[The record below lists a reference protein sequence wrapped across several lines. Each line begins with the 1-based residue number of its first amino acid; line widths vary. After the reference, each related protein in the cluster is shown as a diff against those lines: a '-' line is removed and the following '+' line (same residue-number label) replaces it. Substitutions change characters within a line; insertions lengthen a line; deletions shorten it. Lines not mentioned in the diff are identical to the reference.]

1 MSILQFFACFKPPTS
16 PALGCRM
23 GPRQVFLESL
33 QRKMWIS
40 ARLWWFL
47 RAKLGHKI
55 LWLHYQKSLGVEW
68 QSLED
73 WWNTLALTSQCDC
86 LSIPVVQLSP
96 PRYSW
101 YSYIMMYPLLC
112 NTSNTAQGG
121 GGSFKN
127 RKPIGEVGC
136 CESRMAERSH
146 WWTERCLR
154 SPLFLSLSVSFSD
167 YLPTYLPIYL
177 CIYLSFYLPI
187 YLPIYLSIYPSIH
200 PSIYLIYLIYL
211 SISSISSIYLSNL
224 SSRLCIHLYI

>member
-40 ARLWWFL
+40 ARLWLFL

-154 SPLFLSLSVSFSD
+154 SPLFLSLSFSFCLFLWLST
-167 YLPTYLPIYL
+167 YLPTYL
-177 CIYLSFYLPI
+177 SM
-187 YLPIYLSIYPSIH
+187 YLSIFLSTYLSTYLSIDLSIHPSIH

-211 SISSISSIYLSNL
+211 SISSISSIYLS
-224 SSRLCIHLYI
+224 I